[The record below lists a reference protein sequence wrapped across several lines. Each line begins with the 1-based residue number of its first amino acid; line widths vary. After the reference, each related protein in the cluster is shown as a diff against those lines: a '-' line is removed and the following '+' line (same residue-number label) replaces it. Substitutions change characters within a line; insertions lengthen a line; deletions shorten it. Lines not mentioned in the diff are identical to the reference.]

1 MTETTATR
9 RRPALLL
16 LALVPVVLVVAGL
29 AWFLSGDEPAPVDLT
44 ATDGADTAADPA
56 TDPATDPLADADQG
70 SADGTDVGDA
80 GDAPAPQDVVG
91 LDRAGAPSDLR
102 DVDGIWVVDRDAQR
116 FDREAGAGTFV
127 GYRIDEELASL
138 GATTAVGRT
147 PVVDGEVELDGTT
160 VVRARIEA
168 DLTALESDDGRRD
181 NRVRSTFAGDGSA
194 VFELDEPLDIGA
206 LPEAGE
212 IVETTGQG
220 TLTIE
225 GVARPVEVALQ
236 ATVRGERLV
245 VAGAS
250 VIMLADFDVAVPTA
264 PIVLGVADDATI
276 EWQVFLSRT

>member
-1 MTETTATR
+1 MTETAPPPR
-9 RRPALLL
+9 RWALVALVAVP
-16 LALVPVVLVVAGL
+16 LALVAVGLVWL
-29 AWFLSGDEPAPVDLT
+29 LSGDEPAPVDL
-44 ATDGADTAADPA
+44 ASSGAADTADTDVADDGA
-56 TDPATDPLADADQG
+56 ADAP
-70 SADGTDVGDA
+70 S
-80 GDAPAPQDVVG
+80 PQDIVG
-91 LDRAGAPSDLR
+91 LDAVGPPSDLQ
-102 DVDGIWVVDRDAQR
+102 DVDGTWVVDRDAQR

-160 VVRARIEA
+160 VVRARLEA

-181 NRVRSTFAGDGSA
+181 DRVRRVFAGDGTA
-194 VFELDEPLDIGA
+194 VFELDEPLDVGA
-206 LPEAGE
+206 IPQAGE
-212 IVETTGQG
+212 IVETTGRG
-220 TLTIE
+220 TLTID

-250 VIMLADFDVAVPTA
+250 VIRLADFDVAVPTA